1 MARIW
6 KKWTPAVGA
15 VAAVATAAFAG
26 PALGPVIANA
36 AVDLPDKTPA
46 QVLELAGGHD
56 VDALSGTI
64 EQTSDM
70 GLPDLS
76 LTGPNG
82 GQGPTSDSG
91 SPDGSSE
98 MSPESA
104 ALEMLTESHTVRVF
118 LDGPEHARIQ
128 VQDRFAERNLIRNGN
143 DVWYYDSEENTATH
157 AVIPS
162 SHKHADMQDD
172 RGSLEGQQA
181 PDEQS
186 HPIPG
191 DAPTPGQLAEKFLGK
206 VDSSTEVTVGADKIV
221 AGRAAYDLLLTP
233 RTSETLV
240 GSISIAVD
248 GETGLPL
255 AVSVTARGETS
266 PAFSVAFSD
275 ISLEAPDAELFEFTP
290 PANATVKEVQDK
302 HHSADKH
309 EMLNDRG
316 ERHDGSGQTAK
327 PEMGSQDWDDQAKP
341 TVIGSDWSAVLELP
355 GRGDL
360 ESMDREMIDQLSTPV
375 DGGRLL
381 QTKLVNVLLTDD
393 GRVLV
398 GAVPAERLQSVA
410 AGQ

>member
-1 MARIW
+1 M
-6 KKWTPAVGA
+6 
-15 VAAVATAAFAG
+15 
-26 PALGPVIANA
+26 GPVIANA
-36 AVDLPDKTPA
+36 SADLPDKTPA
-46 QVLELAGGHD
+46 QVLELVGGHD

-64 EQTSDM
+64 EQTSDL

-82 GQGPTSDSG
+82 GQGPASDTSG
-91 SPDGSSE
+91 SPDGSSG

-128 VQDRFAERNLIRNGN
+128 VLDQFAERNLIRNGD

-157 AVIPS
+157 AVIPAG
-162 SHKHADMQDD
+162 HKHADMPDDQDA
-172 RGSLEGQQA
+172 LEGQQA

-186 HPIPG
+186 HPMPS
-191 DAPTPGQLAEKFLGK
+191 DVPAPGQLAGKFLDK
-206 VDSSTEVTVGADKIV
+206 VDSSTAVTVGADKMV
-221 AGRAAYDLLLTP
+221 AGRAAYDLILTP

-255 AVSVTARGETS
+255 AVSVTARGEAS
-266 PAFSVAFSD
+266 PAFSVSFSE
-275 ISLEAPDAELFEFTP
+275 ISFETPDADLFAFTP
-290 PANATVKEVQDK
+290 PADATVKELRDK
-302 HHSADKH
+302 HQWPDKH
-309 EMLNDRG
+309 DMLNDG
-316 ERHDGSGQTAK
+316 NGQTAK
-327 PEMGSQDWDDQAKP
+327 PEMGGQDWADQAKP
-341 TVIGSDWSAVLELP
+341 TVTGSGWSAVLELP

-360 ESMDREMIDQLSTPV
+360 EGMEREMIDQLSTPV

-381 QTKLVNVLLTDD
+381 QTKLVNVLMTDD
-393 GRVLV
+393 GRTLV